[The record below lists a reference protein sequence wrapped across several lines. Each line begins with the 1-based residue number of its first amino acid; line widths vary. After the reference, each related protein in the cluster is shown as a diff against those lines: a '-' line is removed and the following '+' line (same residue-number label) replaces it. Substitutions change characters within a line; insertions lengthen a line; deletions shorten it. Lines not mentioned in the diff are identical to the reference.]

1 MAIQERIV
9 NGTFT
14 EIYVNGGG
22 GNFITQSRP
31 THFHQFCRRRILTAS
46 ESMDDFKE
54 VTEAEKTALEESDA
68 RWKEP
73 SEELIAQ
80 AETAFAT
87 YNRSTGFFELNG
99 LTDITEQEMRDIL
112 QWGSYSMQMAVG
124 NATSFIYNSSIYPAI
139 RTTLPSV
146 PKAFGTKPAYPRLVW
161 CQNFEIIRFG
171 ISSTEYGVHPVFD
184 LKSTLPLYGARRLRE
199 ISDYLTPSGTIRI
212 GGTWDTNYIYNPLL
226 ETIYLWRLAYDIDM
240 RHLPALSLASIRFAV
255 ENAADT
261 SPIAITLH
269 PDAYARV
276 TDELFTLATAK
287 QITIATTE

>member
-14 EIYVNGGG
+14 EIYVNGG

-54 VTEAEKTALEESDA
+54 VTKAEKTALEESDA

-112 QWGSYSMQMAVG
+112 QWGSYSTQMIVG
-124 NATSFIYNSSIYPAI
+124 KATASHYSMFAYAAI

-146 PKAFGTKPAYPRLVW
+146 PKTFLTKPVYPQLVW
-161 CQNFEIIRFG
+161 CHNFEIIRFG
-171 ISSTEYGVHPVFD
+171 IRLTEYNTCAVFD
-184 LKSTLPLYGARRLRE
+184 LKSNLPLYGARRLRE
-199 ISDYLTPSGTIRI
+199 ISDYLTPSIPVYI
-212 GGTWDTNYIYNPLL
+212 GGSIDTSYIYNPLL
-226 ETIYLWRLAYDIDM
+226 ETIYLWNLAHNTNM
-240 RHLPALSLASIRFAV
+240 PSLPALSLASIRFAV
-255 ENAADT
+255 ENAANT
-261 SPIAITLH
+261 SPITITLH

>member
-14 EIYVNGGG
+14 EIYVNGG

-54 VTEAEKTALEESDA
+54 VTEAEKTALEKSDA

-112 QWGSYSMQMAVG
+112 QWGSYSTQMIVG
-124 NATSFIYNSSIYPAI
+124 KATASYYSSYVYPAI
-139 RTTLPSV
+139 RTTLPNV
-146 PKAFGTKPAYPRLVW
+146 PKTFITTPVYPPLVW

-171 ISSTEYGVHPVFD
+171 VSSTEYNLFPVFD
-184 LKSTLPLYGARRLRE
+184 LNSSLPLYGARRLRE
-199 ISDYLTPSGTIRI
+199 ISDYLTLSTVIRI
-212 GGTWDTNYIYNPLL
+212 GGSWDTSYIYNPLL
-226 ETIYLWRLAYDIDM
+226 ETIYLWKLAYSVDM
-240 RHLPALSLASIRFAV
+240 QYLPALSLASIRFAV
-255 ENAADT
+255 ENAANT
-261 SPIAITLH
+261 SPITITLH